1 MGQLESNLVGMF
13 IAKFI
18 GVFFVEQNYTK
29 ETISTFKFSSNFNA
43 VFWKVHVHL
52 YELLM
57 GHINYFSIL
66 FKKLQNV
73 A

>member
-1 MGQLESNLVGMF
+1 LQSLLGFSLLNRTTQKKQEAVIKQFQL
-13 IAKFI
+13 
-18 GVFFVEQNYTK
+18 
-29 ETISTFKFSSNFNA
+29 FKFSSNFNA

>member
-29 ETISTFKFSSNFNA
+29 ETRGSNFAYLKGTCILNLNFSSNFD
-43 VFWKVHVHL
+43 VFFVVVEWI
-52 YELLM
+52 ES
-57 GHINYFSIL
+57 F
-66 FKKLQNV
+66 Q
-73 A
+73 